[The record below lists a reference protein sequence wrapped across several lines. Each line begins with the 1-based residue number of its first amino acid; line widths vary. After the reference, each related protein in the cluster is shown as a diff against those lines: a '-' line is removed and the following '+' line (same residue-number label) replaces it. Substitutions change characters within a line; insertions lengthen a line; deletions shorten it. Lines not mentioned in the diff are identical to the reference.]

1 MSDPDFPV
9 PAPQAAANLPRDA
22 VLPDYGDGG
31 LYGLARDLRT
41 WLHEPEAGWAQ
52 GGVAPG
58 GDNEVVVVLLIDGL
72 GDEFL
77 ATHGA
82 GSSLLAHRRRSLSS
96 VFPSTTAS
104 ALTTLMTGLS
114 PAQHG
119 LNGWFIRDRR
129 FGGIIAPLPLIVRGN
144 GPIEAWLLAPRLFP
158 YASMF
163 HRSHR
168 ATVMLSPAAIAR
180 SRYSQRHARG
190 AHMRAYQGLD
200 ELQLGLVDEAR
211 QLRRCGGLVLAYCAD
226 FDALSHAYGTHSEQ
240 AVAMFWRLDHL
251 FAAVLDA
258 LAGSGVTLVVTA
270 DHGFIDVPA
279 GQDIVLPAA
288 GEVAAM
294 LAAPLFGERR
304 AAFCALRPG
313 AEAAFF
319 AWAQA
324 ELAGKAVA
332 MRAVDLLASGL
343 LGPGRAHPRLAERVG
358 DCVLL
363 MEPGWTLGDRVEGE
377 SLHRMIGVHGGLS
390 AAEMRV
396 PLVCVRV

>member
-1 MSDPDFPV
+1 MSRADLSVSASLP
-9 PAPQAAANLPRDA
+9 AAALPRDA
-22 VLPDYGDGG
+22 VLPDYGDNG
-31 LYGLARDLRT
+31 LYGLSRDLRG
-41 WLHEPEAGWAQ
+41 WLHVPDAGWVQ
-52 GGVAPG
+52 GGIDPG
-58 GDNEVVVVLLIDGL
+58 GGTEAVVVLLIDGL
-72 GDEFL
+72 GDDFI
-77 ATHGA
+77 AVHGA
-82 GSSLLAHRRRSLSS
+82 GSSLLAHRRRSLTS

-129 FGGIIAPLPLIVRGN
+129 FGGIIAPLPLIVRGD
-144 GPIEAWLLAPRLFP
+144 GPIEALLLAPRLFP
-158 YASMF
+158 YPSMF

-168 ATVMLSPAAIAR
+168 ATVMLSPAAIAH

-190 AHMRAYQGLD
+190 ARMQPYQGLD
-200 ELQLGLVDEAR
+200 ELQACLVAEALD
-211 QLRRCGGLVLAYCAD
+211 LRRRGGLVLAYCAD
-226 FDALSHAYGTHSEQ
+226 FDALSHACGSHSDQ
-240 AVAMFWRLDHL
+240 AVAMFWRLDRL

-270 DHGFIDVPA
+270 DHGFIDVPPEQA
-279 GQDIVLPAA
+279 IMLPAV

-313 AEAAFF
+313 AEAAFH
-319 AWAQA
+319 AWAKS

-332 MRAVDLLASGL
+332 MSAATLQAAGL
-343 LGPGRAHPRLAERVG
+343 LGPGRPHPRLAERVG

-363 MEPGWTLGDRVEGE
+363 MEPGWTLGDQVAGE
-377 SLHRMIGVHGGLS
+377 RPHTMIGVHGGLS

-396 PLVCVRV
+396 PLIRVRA